1 METGVI
7 IATHGF
13 SSVELL
19 KSAEMIVGIQKNVET
34 ITFEEGQG
42 LEELHNSY
50 QESLKKLSGCQSI
63 LILVDILGG
72 SPFNVGALQKHPLI
86 AGVNIPMLL
95 ELFMKRDTV
104 SLDQL
109 VKDTILAGKESIV
122 RYTMEE
128 EIVEYDEEF

>member
-128 EIVEYDEEF
+128 EIVEHDEEF

>member
-128 EIVEYDEEF
+128 EIVECDEEF

>member
-19 KSAEMIVGIQKNVET
+19 KSAEMIVGIQENVET

-42 LEELHNSY
+42 LEELSKSY

-63 LILVDILGG
+63 LILVDLLGG
-72 SPFNVGALQKHPLI
+72 SPFNVGALQNHPLI

-104 SLDQL
+104 SLNQL
-109 VKDTILAGKESIV
+109 VEVVLQVGKESIV
-122 RYTMEE
+122 TYTKEE
-128 EIVEYDEEF
+128 KIIEYDEEV

>member
-109 VKDTILAGKESIV
+109 VKDTILSGKESIV

>member
-109 VKDTILAGKESIV
+109 VNDTILAGKESIV
-122 RYTMEE
+122 RYTMDE

>member
-109 VKDTILAGKESIV
+109 VKDTILSGEESIV

-128 EIVEYDEEF
+128 EIVEHDEEF